1 MKFAVATRIL
11 TCSILA
17 ICFYNTST
25 RSAEA
30 PAIASATSSN
40 SSNQNQQNDPLLNP
54 ERVPEGV
61 VIEYG
66 SRYYWHDERTG
77 KVFWAQKT
85 FLQALAAEAAKSQP
99 SVTAGTGPGP
109 EAESAAEPPITRNKP
124 ACRTDSASLNAADLM
139 KSAAQIQSNV
149 GVCGGARIAGD
160 LVITNGHCVIGPN
173 GGWSQA
179 KSIRNRQSNV
189 TARFIVNGKAHS
201 VRCGTVLAISP
212 FQKSKGGRDFAVLRC
227 NGIPDD
233 VPVMR
238 VTEKEPLVDD
248 KVALATWDWPR
259 RGVPSRISTGPVL
272 QNDNSYLAAR
282 LKIIDGNSGSMIVN
296 EKHEICGVANGAGF
310 GPAAGAAFFH
320 SMKEILRQVREQSPE
335 TYEEITEATSAAD
348 PQCVASVPAIDTA
361 QRGVQR

>member
-1 MKFAVATRIL
+1 MKFAIAARSMIYP
-11 TCSILA
+11 ILA
-17 ICFYNTST
+17 ICFFNTSA

-30 PAIASATSSN
+30 PAITSGTSSN
-40 SSNQNQQNDPLLNP
+40 ASSQNQQSDPLLDP

-66 SRYYWHDERTG
+66 SRYYWHDQATG

-85 FLQALAAEAAKSQP
+85 FLQALAAEAAKSQA
-99 SVTAGTGPGP
+99 SASAGAEP
-109 EAESAAEPPITRNKP
+109 EIESAERPLPSRDAP
-124 ACRTDSASLNAADLM
+124 ACRTSSGRADLM
-139 KSAAQIQSNV
+139 KSAAQIQSKI
-149 GVCGGARIAGD
+149 GVCGGSRIARD
-160 LVITNGHCVIGPN
+160 LVVTNGHCVIGPD

-201 VRCGTVLAISP
+201 VRCGAVLAISP

-227 NGIPDD
+227 DGIPDD

-248 KVALATWDWPR
+248 KVVLATWDWPR
-259 RGVPSRISTGPVL
+259 PGVPSRIAVGRVL
-272 QNDNSYLAAR
+272 QNEDSYLAAR

-296 EKHEICGVANGAGF
+296 EKQEICGVANGAGF

-335 TYEEITEATSAAD
+335 TYAEITEATNSAT
-348 PQCVASVPAIDTA
+348 PECMASVPTIDTA
-361 QRGVQR
+361 QRSFQR